1 MPIKWLSHP
10 YIFPIRLALEII
22 WKSQLNLRIVKWFSA
37 LFRTA
42 IIIYSICFSELFTLV
57 RKLDIPLNK
66 NLLEMI
72 FFLLITLAMKI
83 LATDHYAFI
92 KKIIIFLF
100 TNNSWCIGLRSAAWV
115 GCYMPNFWD
124 ALYKKWL
131 KSLMKKTWKTC
142 LEQAKSLKLR
152 WLYSDLNL
160 QFINENQ
167 TT

>member
-57 RKLDIPLNK
+57 GKLDIPLNK

-124 ALYKKWL
+124 ALYQKWL